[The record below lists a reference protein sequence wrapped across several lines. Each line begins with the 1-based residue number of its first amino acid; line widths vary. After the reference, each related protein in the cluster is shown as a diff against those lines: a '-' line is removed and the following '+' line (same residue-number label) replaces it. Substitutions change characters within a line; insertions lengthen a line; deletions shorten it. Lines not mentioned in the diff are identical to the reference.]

1 MKGYIIYKVG
11 HITFEREYIKNFEA
25 LSEADIFIR
34 LINFKTGVIK
44 SEKDNANMV
53 FKGRTI
59 AGNKEFN

>member
-11 HITFEREYIKNFEA
+11 HVTFEREYIKNFET

-34 LINFKTGVIK
+34 LLNFKTGIIK

>member
-11 HITFEREYIKNFEA
+11 HITFEKEYIKNFEA
-25 LSEADIFIR
+25 LDKADIFIR
-34 LINFKTGVIK
+34 LINFKRRIVK
-44 SEKDNANMV
+44 SEEDNVNMV